1 MEHETLSPKRR
12 AHLEWIR
19 SHQPVGMFPTDG
31 SGPSLKQARVMEK
44 EGDIEQAG
52 QECGHGLLGFAQYR
66 LTAQGR
72 QKLAEAE
79 ANVGRDAVEHLRT
92 AYPAA
97 LEAVPATAAV
107 SLRNFINSR
116 VEALL
121 RGREGATPNP

>member
-1 MEHETLSPKRR
+1 MSPKRR
-12 AHLEWIR
+12 EHLEWVR
-19 SHQPVGMFPTDG
+19 SHQPVSMFPTDG
-31 SGPSLKQARVMEK
+31 SGPTLKQARKLEN
-44 EGDIEQAG
+44 EGDIELAG
-52 QECGHGLLGFAQYR
+52 QERGRGALGFAQYR

-121 RGREGATPNP
+121 RGKEEATLNS